1 MQRNFFQFILF
12 SLFTFAS
19 LFSQDAAA
27 AVCSFNGDTIISVT
41 CEGGTISDANSSITI
56 NSGATLDVSGSRLT
70 VDANI
75 DITSIINNGTIKG
88 GAMHSGAF
96 KAYRN
101 NNIGT
106 FINNGS
112 VNFNGFKGFWITNDP
127 TDSGNHGI
135 FTNNGT
141 WSSNGSRAFYNDSGT
156 SWTSFTNSGSF
167 TANGDRSFYLDGS
180 GSIGTL
186 TNSGTLTT
194 DGTNATGINS
204 FYLGSDYTITNFI
217 NSGTWA
223 LGTSG
228 ASLNGTITT
237 LTNTGT
243 ITGTLKNSGTITT
256 FNNGGVVAY
265 ESIMPV
271 NYNIIINN
279 ISDFGKLNVTSGSGS
294 TTFGIHS
301 SSSVS
306 NDTLYKNIAT
316 GLSASDILNTS
327 GTYQGFSWKLRN
339 TSGTS
344 WDLIF
349 GNPPPSSTS
358 TMTSIQS
365 ISYGIASIFSSFG
378 MTTNYANMNYD
389 CDWFDQDG
397 SCFSIGGRYNDVN
410 SNNSDTYSS
419 ALIAIRGFKI
429 NDNFRI
435 TGFVDQQANI
445 NEPNGINVDNKGPLL
460 GISLVW
466 NQRADLLGYQFKVGN
481 AYQLKDIA
489 ITRSAIDDATGNAIA
504 GRGNTKIK
512 VKSHFAEVS
521 HQFIDGIKTSY
532 RLYFAMRRTT
542 IEQNGYT
549 ETGVNYPLTFNAL
562 EDKSTTVIL
571 GMNTKYKLNSKI
583 TFNGALRVEHDV
595 SNKVDTIQATSST
608 IAGLTPV
615 ELNSN
620 ENKIRPVLALGVTFH
635 ISPKQS
641 FSVKTEYQE
650 LTHTSTN
657 VNTAY
662 FHYNI
667 SF

>member
-1 MQRNFFQFILF
+1 MQKNFFQFILF
-12 SLFTFAS
+12 FLFTFAS
-19 LFSQDAAA
+19 FFFQDASAA
-27 AVCSFNGDTIISVT
+27 ECSFSGVTTISVD
-41 CEGGTISDANSSITI
+41 CDAGTISDADSTIII
-56 NSGATLDVSGSRLT
+56 NSGVTLDVSASRLT
-70 VDANI
+70 VDPNI
-75 DITSIINNGTIKG
+75 NITSFINNGFIQG
-88 GAMHSGAF
+88 GTMHSGAF
-96 KAYRN
+96 KANQN
-101 NNIGT
+101 NDIGT
-106 FINNGS
+106 FINNGE
-112 VNFNGFKGFWITNDP
+112 VYFNGFKAFWITNDP
-127 TDSGNHGI
+127 TDSGNHGT
-135 FTNNGT
+135 FTNTGT
-141 WSSNGSRAFYNDSGT
+141 WRSNGSKAFHNDSGT
-156 SWTSFTNSGSF
+156 TWTSFTNSGNF
-167 TANGDRSFYLDGS
+167 EAKGPDSFYLQGS

-186 TNSGTLTT
+186 TNSGTFTT
-194 DGTNATGINS
+194 DGNRS
-204 FYLGSDYTITNFI
+204 FHLDSDYTITNFI

-223 LGTSG
+223 LGASG
-228 ASLNGTITT
+228 AKLEGTITT

-349 GNPPPSSTS
+349 GNPPPSSAS
-358 TMTSIQS
+358 TMASIQS
-365 ISYGIASIFSSFG
+365 VSYGIASIFSSFG
-378 MTTNYANMNYD
+378 TTTNYANMNYD
-389 CDWFDQDG
+389 CNWFGQDG
-397 SCFSIGGRYNDVN
+397 RCFSIGGRYNDVN
-410 SNNSDTYSS
+410 GNNSNTYSS
-419 ALIAIRGFKI
+419 ALVAIGGFKI

-445 NEPNGINVDNKGPLL
+445 NKPNGIDVDNKGPLL
-460 GISLVW
+460 GMSLIW
-466 NQRADLLGYQFKVGN
+466 NERADLLGYQFKVGN

-489 ITRSAIDDATGNAIA
+489 ITRSAIDDATGNVIA

-512 VKSHFAEVS
+512 VKSHFAEFS
-521 HQFIDGIKTSY
+521 HQFTDGIKTSY
-532 RLYFAMRRTT
+532 LLYFAMRRAT

-549 ETGVNYPLTFNAL
+549 ETGVNYPLTINAL

-571 GMNTKYKLNSKI
+571 GMNSKYKLNSKI